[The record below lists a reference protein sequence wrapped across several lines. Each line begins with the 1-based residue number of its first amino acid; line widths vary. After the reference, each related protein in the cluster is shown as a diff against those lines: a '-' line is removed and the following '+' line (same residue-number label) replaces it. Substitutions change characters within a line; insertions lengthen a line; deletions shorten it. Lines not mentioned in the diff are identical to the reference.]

1 MAFSDAALVQ
11 NTIIGLVAPSGTLRK
26 FPLKKYSTNFFPA
39 ENLPVDGTAA
49 TEITPASVEA
59 NELSAIFA
67 QNRKQGRQ
75 LDLRMSQWTWQL
87 YLRFDREVDAGSFVE
102 AITKDIKG
110 FDLNGVRAMIVLQR
124 YDASHPTKA
133 SGGGSVF
140 TFTFTVLPVE

>member
-26 FPLKKYSTNFFPA
+26 FPLKKYATLFPA
-39 ENLPVDGTAA
+39 ENLPVDGTAT
-49 TEITPASVEA
+49 TEVAPASVEA
-59 NELSAIFA
+59 NELSAIFV

-75 LDLRMSQWTWQL
+75 LDLRMSQWSWQL
-87 YLRFDREVDAGSFVE
+87 YLKFDREVDAGSFVD
-102 AITKDIKG
+102 ALTKDIKG

-124 YDASHPTKA
+124 YDASHPTKV